1 MTTKPRSWVDGYNAT
16 RHTPAMIKTSLDT
29 LEQDIGEVSM
39 EETPSPDLLL
49 VLPLFLFF
57 LSLIV

>member
-1 MTTKPRSWVDGYNAT
+1 
-16 RHTPAMIKTSLDT
+16 MIKTSLDT

-49 VLPLFLFF
+49 VLPILLFL
-57 LSLIV
+57 LSLIA